1 MESKMWNMR
10 AKCLVIVCV
19 IVCSLCCV
27 KSDLELGFYDNSC
40 PNAEKIIQDY
50 VKKHIANAPSF
61 AAALLRMH
69 FHDCFV
75 RGCDASVLIN
85 STTKNKAEKA
95 ALPNQSLRGFDFLDR
110 VKSIVEA
117 ECPGVVSCA
126 DIIALVARDAVV
138 VIGGPYW
145 NVPTG
150 RRDGSISKSAE
161 AINELPAPTFNFS
174 ALRASFASKG
184 LNLLDLVILSGAHT
198 IGVSHCQAFSNRLYN
213 FSGKGDQD
221 PSLDSF
227 YAANLK
233 KNKCK
238 TANDTTTIVEMDPGS
253 FRTFDLGY
261 YKHLLQR
268 RGLFQSDAALSTTPA
283 TKSAIIQLLNNPLEA
298 FFKEFA
304 LSMEKMGRIGIKTG
318 SAGEIRKHCA
328 LVNH

>member
-1 MESKMWNMR
+1 MFCQVLDQCFS
-10 AKCLVIVCV
+10 
-19 IVCSLCCV
+19 
-27 KSDLELGFYDNSC
+27 
-40 PNAEKIIQDY
+40 IQGAVFFFWSNY
-50 VKKHIANAPSF
+50 
-61 AAALLRMH
+61 
-69 FHDCFV
+69 
-75 RGCDASVLIN
+75 
-85 STTKNKAEKA
+85 
-95 ALPNQSLRGFDFLDR
+95 LRGADLHI
-110 VKSIVEA
+110 IV
-117 ECPGVVSCA
+117 
-126 DIIALVARDAVV
+126 
-138 VIGGPYW
+138 
-145 NVPTG
+145 
-150 RRDGSISKSAE
+150 
-161 AINELPAPTFNFS
+161 
-174 ALRASFASKG
+174 
-184 LNLLDLVILSGAHT
+184 GAHT

-227 YAANLK
+227 YATNLK